1 MASIWVKSM
10 VRQGIFVRGAAQ
22 AVLPVF
28 FLLAAG
34 CGSQSSGTVT
44 GKVTYRGEVV
54 PAGIVFFFGSGEQAA
69 SAQIAG
75 DGSYEASG
83 VPLGD
88 VKVAVSGPPP
98 RPSKEQAA
106 NNPMLRKR
114 GYVPPD
120 EKSVSIPGKYS
131 RPGTSG
137 LGVTV
142 TEGAQTFDIDLK

>member
-1 MASIWVKSM
+1 M
-10 VRQGIFVRGAAQ
+10 VIRHGKFVREAPQ
-22 AVLPVF
+22 ATLLVL
-28 FLLAAG
+28 LLLTAVG
-34 CGSQSSGTVT
+34 CGSQSGGTVT

-54 PAGIVFFFGSGEQAA
+54 PAGIVFFFGSGEQAV
-69 SAQIAG
+69 SAQIAA

-88 VKVAVSGPPP
+88 VKIAVNGPPP

-120 EKSVSIPGKYS
+120 EKSVSIPAKYS
-131 RPGTSG
+131 RPNTSG
-137 LGVTV
+137 LYLTV
-142 TEGAQTFDIDLK
+142 TEGAQTFNVELK